1 MDQRTTVQE
10 PGEGACGW
18 RARVVGGVRFDPDKT
33 TAAMDRMQQATN
45 ACDLP
50 KPAEHPAG

>member
-1 MDQRTTVQE
+1 MRAGGVLVW
-10 PGEGACGW
+10 W
-18 RARVVGGVRFDPDKT
+18 RVRFDPDKT